1 MARAAHQLCNQ
12 NSGNVELYTPASI
25 ITAARQC
32 LGGIDLDPASSE
44 TANQVVQATRFYD
57 VDEDGLLQPW
67 AGNVW
72 MNHPYG
78 RAEKACVKGCK
89 KKTCRKRKFH
99 RKKDFPGNAAW
110 IDKLVSSY
118 EAGQVKH
125 ALCITFMSSSEGW
138 FKPLLAY
145 PQCILYGRTR
155 FYNPDGSID
164 GSATKGC
171 VVTYL
176 GPDLGRFAASFSA
189 LGEIK
194 ISYSQYQRGLAA

>member
-1 MARAAHQLCNQ
+1 MAPAAHQLCNQ

-44 TANQVVQATRFYD
+44 TANQVVKASRFYD
-57 VDEDGLLQPW
+57 VNENGLLQPW

-99 RKKDFPGNAAW
+99 RKTDFPGNAPW
-110 IDKLVSSY
+110 VNKLISSY
-118 EAGQVKH
+118 KNGQVKQ
-125 ALCITFMSSSEGW
+125 ALCITFMSSSESW
-138 FKPLLAY
+138 FKPLMEY
-145 PQCILYGRTR
+145 PQCVLFGRTR
-155 FYNPDGSID
+155 FSNPDGSID
-164 GSATKGC
+164 GSAPKGC

-176 GPDLGRFAASFSA
+176 GPNLDRFAQCFGT
-189 LGEIK
+189 LGEIT
-194 ISYSQYQRGLAA
+194 ISYAQYKRTVAA